1 MFFETRY
8 QMFVDWVAGCR
19 GIGSGSDH
27 QSDSKGAVIP
37 VCERTRLFLN
47 TDLKGLR
54 ILFSSITGLLAPI
67 LGVAF
72 PPAFSA
78 IPLVILI
85 GRIRRQLLELPKGLS
100 GSLAFWEFTILLI
113 YYSMIWNK
121 IAPTMH
127 TGNPVH
133 GRPPGKTI
141 ARLVLS
147 GNRRRLENHEV
158 S

>member
-1 MFFETRY
+1 MLL
-8 QMFVDWVAGCR
+8 
-19 GIGSGSDH
+19 
-27 QSDSKGAVIP
+27 P
-37 VCERTRLFLN
+37 V
-47 TDLKGLR
+47 
-54 ILFSSITGLLAPI
+54 LAPI

-85 GRIRRQLLELPKGLS
+85 GRIRRQLLALPKGLP
-100 GSLAFWEFTILLI
+100 GLLTFWEFTILLI
-113 YYSMIWNK
+113 FYSMIWNK
-121 IAPTMH
+121 IAATMH

-141 ARLVLS
+141 ARLARG
-147 GNRRRLENHEV
+147 GNRRRLENNEV